1 MDKLWEKQ
9 AVPSFFLG
17 EPLEVMG
24 ARGGLGKRNCS
35 VLGGRWLRS
44 SASFRSAKAELGS
57 CGRNCNS
64 SAVPRTY
71 FPASAVPLPLL
82 S

>member
-1 MDKLWEKQ
+1 MAGLSSLLSPDPVSCFGLGGSMDKLWEKQ

-35 VLGGRWLRS
+35 VLRGRWLRS

-57 CGRNCNS
+57 CG
-64 SAVPRTY
+64 
-71 FPASAVPLPLL
+71 
-82 S
+82 